1 MMATG
6 KVMTTSEI
14 YKHKMQVNDG
24 STTQLEPSSLTPVK
38 EGEGVGDVSTAAVP
52 AMPPLDQTQDES
64 LQKQE
69 EQAVVPEAR
78 GDEGEGEMGEV
89 EGEQKVADE
98 DGEGKGGGE
107 EGTTLAQE
115 Q

>member
-1 MMATG
+1 
-6 KVMTTSEI
+6 MTTGEI
-14 YKHKMQVNDG
+14 YKYKMQVNDG
-24 STTQLEPSSLTPVK
+24 SATQPEPSSLTPVK
-38 EGEGVGDVSTAAVP
+38 EGEGEDVSTAAVP

-69 EQAVVPEAR
+69 EQAVMPEAG
-78 GDEGEGEMGEV
+78 GDEGEGETGE
-89 EGEQKVADE
+89 EKVADE
-98 DGEGKGGGE
+98 DGEGEGGGE

>member
-1 MMATG
+1 MVAAG

-24 STTQLEPSSLTPVK
+24 STTQPEPSSLTPVK

-52 AMPPLDQTQDES
+52 AMPSLDQTQDES

-69 EQAVVPEAR
+69 EQAVVPDA
-78 GDEGEGEMGEV
+78 GGEGETGEV
-89 EGEQKVADE
+89 EGEEKASDE
-98 DGEGKGGGE
+98 DREEKGGGE

-115 Q
+115 QS